1 MKKIS
6 ELYDINDDTLV
17 NDIKINSK
25 EVKENDIFVCTMG
38 VTADRHDF
46 VEEAV
51 KNGAKL
57 IIASKK
63 VDTNVRVIYVED
75 TNKELI
81 NLARKVYDFN
91 DDNLDLIGVT
101 GTNGKTTVALMIK
114 NILGNDTG
122 YIGTNG
128 IISNTFNEQIR
139 NTTPDA
145 DRLYKYFKRFTD
157 DNCKKLVMET
167 SSESFYRNRL
177 DTLKFKIGVVTNVTQ
192 DHLNIHKTIEN
203 YVNCK
208 VELVKNVSEDGF
220 SILNVDD
227 KYYELF
233 KSNAKGK
240 IYTYGKNE
248 SDLQII
254 DFKTYIDK
262 TDITIKYK
270 YQLYSFT
277 SPYIGEA
284 NVYNMSASILA
295 CILLGNDIEKVLEKI
310 PILPKID
317 GRFDFLNTDTNYKI
331 MVDYAHTLDAF
342 KNILP
347 FLNEVKQNRL
357 ITVTGS
363 AGGREKE
370 KRGPMGK
377 YVLENSDLVIF
388 TMDDPRNEKVIDIV
402 NDLIKDSDN
411 TNYKIIEDRKDAINY
426 AFDNA
431 EENDIILIAGKGYD
445 NYMAIGN
452 EYLPYSDIDVINEY
466 FNNK

>member
-128 IISNTFNEQIR
+128 IISNSFNEQIR

-177 DTLKFKIGVVTNVTQ
+177 DTLKFKIGIVTNVTQ

-208 VELVKNVSEDGF
+208 IELVNNVKEDGF

-262 TDITIKYK
+262 TDITIKY
-270 YQLYSFT
+270 QDNLYNFT

-295 CILLGNDIEKVLEKI
+295 CILLGNSVEKVLEKI
-310 PILPKID
+310 PTLPKID
-317 GRFDFLNTDTNYKI
+317 GRFDFLNINTNYKV

-357 ITVTGS
+357 ITITGS

-402 NDLIKDSDN
+402 NDLISESDN

-445 NYMAIGN
+445 TYMAIGD
-452 EYLPYSDIDVINEY
+452 EYLYYSDIDVINEY
-466 FNNK
+466 FNK